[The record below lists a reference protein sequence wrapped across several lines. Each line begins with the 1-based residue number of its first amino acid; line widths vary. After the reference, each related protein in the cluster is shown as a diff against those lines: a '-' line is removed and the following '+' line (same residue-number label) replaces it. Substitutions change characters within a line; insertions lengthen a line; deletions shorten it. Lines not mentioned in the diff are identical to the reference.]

1 MSDIKTEKKKRTK
14 KSSNKVE
21 NGLNTVNNEKINTKK
36 EKEIKEDI
44 LDIQFDNYLTKVGD
58 SEYITK
64 VFGNQTDYLEDESLD
79 FFYSEKL
86 SII

>member
-14 KSSNKVE
+14 KSSNKVVE

-44 LDIQFDNYLTKVGD
+44 LDIEFDNYLT
-58 SEYITK
+58 
-64 VFGNQTDYLEDESLD
+64 
-79 FFYSEKL
+79 
-86 SII
+86 